1 MNKKLLSLLLMVCAA
16 TTFASCDDT
25 TTSNSEK
32 PSNVVESSS
41 EEQESSSTK
50 ESSTV
55 EESSSSTTDSS
66 GDSSTTTPEVNDDEY
81 NKLPNWEETKQDIS
95 TGQDLLDAE
104 FGRPYM
110 TGAEYVIYFTLGT
123 SLPNDPEKQV
133 VESSNEKVFTIEKV
147 AGGYK
152 LTAKHAG
159 KAYLRIKDS
168 NGFVRYCK
176 LIYVEDPIDLDYM
189 EEYLVYDCEYW
200 VSYGWSDT
208 YVLTFYEGG
217 KYSLS
222 GTITGQ
228 SFGTING
235 TYEYVETIHDG
246 KEYSY
251 VFTDTNIANVGLVG
265 FHVATTGGY
274 IYLQAEGWTDAI
286 LTPSK
291 TGEQEEMPE

>member
-16 TTFASCDDT
+16 TSFVSCDDT
-25 TTSNSEK
+25 PSASLETS
-32 PSNVVESSS
+32 PT
-41 EEQESSSTK
+41 EQESSTPESEVSTPSD
-50 ESSTV
+50 ESTN
-55 EESSSSTTDSS
+55 ESTT
-66 GDSSTTTPEVNDDEY
+66 PIVDEY
-81 NKLPNWEETKQDIS
+81 NQLPNWTETHQDVS

-110 TGAEYVIYFTLGT
+110 TGAEYEIYFSLGT
-123 SLPNDPEKQV
+123 SLPNDPSKVV

-147 AGGYK
+147 GGGYK
-152 LTAKHAG
+152 LIAKHAG
-159 KAYLRIKDS
+159 KAFLRIKDS
-168 NGFVRYCK
+168 NEFIRYCK
-176 LIYVEDPIDLDYM
+176 LIYVEDPIELDYM

-200 VSYGWSDT
+200 VSYGWSDS

-222 GTITGQ
+222 GTLTGESFASIT
-228 SFGTING
+228 G

-251 VFTDTNIANVGLVG
+251 VFTDTNIASVGLVG
-265 FHVATTGGY
+265 FHVATTGGF
-274 IYLQAEGWTDAI
+274 IYLQADGWTDAI

-291 TGEQEEMPE
+291 TGEQNPIY

>member
-1 MNKKLLSLLLMVCAA
+1 MVCSAA
-16 TTFASCDDT
+16 TFVSCNENP
-25 TTSNSEK
+25 SNTPSNE
-32 PSNVVESSS
+32 PSNVIESSS
-41 EEQESSSTK
+41 NEKENSTNE
-50 ESSTV
+50 ESSTPS
-55 EESSSSTTDSS
+55 EDTSSETTNPS
-66 GDSSTTTPEVNDDEY
+66 ENVVDEY
-81 NKLPNWEETKQDIS
+81 NQLPNWTETSHDIS

-110 TGAEYVIYFTLGT
+110 TGAEYEIYFSLGS

-159 KAYLRIKDS
+159 KAYLRITDS
-168 NGFVRYCK
+168 NGFIRYCK
-176 LIYVEDPIDLDYM
+176 LIHVEDAIDLDYM

-222 GTITGQ
+222 GSLTGE
-228 SFGTING
+228 SFGSING

-251 VFTDTNIANVGLVG
+251 KFTDSNIASVGLVG

-274 IYLQAEGWTDAI
+274 IYLQADGWTDAI

-291 TGEQEEMPE
+291 TGTQEPML

>member
-1 MNKKLLSLLLMVCAA
+1 MNKKLLSLLLMVCSAA
-16 TTFASCDDT
+16 TFVSCNENPSVT
-25 TTSNSEK
+25 PSNQ
-32 PSNVVESSS
+32 PSNVVESTTPEESTTPS
-41 EEQESSSTK
+41 EST
-50 ESSTV
+50 T
-55 EESSSSTTDSS
+55 EESSSPKEDTSSETTSPSED
-66 GDSSTTTPEVNDDEY
+66 VVDEY
-81 NKLPNWEETKQDIS
+81 NQLPNWTETRHDIS

-110 TGAEYVIYFTLGT
+110 TGAEYEIYFSLGS
-123 SLPNDPEKQV
+123 SLPNDPALQV

-176 LIYVEDPIDLDYM
+176 LIYVEDAIDLDYM

-200 VSYGWSDT
+200 VSYGWSDS

-222 GTITGQ
+222 GTLTGE

-251 VFTDTNIANVGLVG
+251 KFTDSNIASVGLVG

-274 IYLQAEGWTDAI
+274 IYLQADGWTDAI

-291 TGEQEEMPE
+291 TAVQEPTN

>member
-16 TTFASCDDT
+16 TTFVSCDETPSASEST
-25 TTSNSEK
+25 TPSTEIEPSSTDKEGSTSDEESTPESSTPSED
-32 PSNVVESSS
+32 SSS
-41 EEQESSSTK
+41 E
-50 ESSTV
+50 
-55 EESSSSTTDSS
+55 STTPSE
-66 GDSSTTTPEVNDDEY
+66 PVLDEY
-81 NKLPNWEETKQDIS
+81 NELPNWVETHQDVS

-110 TGAEYVIYFTLGT
+110 TGAEYDIYFSLGS
-123 SLPNDPEKQV
+123 SLPNDPSKQV

-159 KAYLRIKDS
+159 RAFLRIKDS
-168 NGFVRYCK
+168 NGFIRYCK

-200 VSYGWSDT
+200 VSYGWSDS
-208 YVLTFYEGG
+208 YILTFYEGG

-222 GTITGQ
+222 GTLTSESFASIT
-228 SFGTING
+228 G

-251 VFTDTNIANVGLVG
+251 VFTDNNIASIGLVG
-265 FHVATTGGY
+265 FHVATTGGF
-274 IYLQAEGWTDAI
+274 IYLQADGWTDAI

-291 TGEQEEMPE
+291 TGEQEPIQ

>member
-1 MNKKLLSLLLMVCAA
+1 MNKKLLSLLLMVCSA
-16 TTFASCDDT
+16 TTLISCNENPSVT
-25 TTSNSEK
+25 
-32 PSNVVESSS
+32 PSNEPSSVVESTTPEESTTPS
-41 EEQESSSTK
+41 EST
-50 ESSTV
+50 T
-55 EESSSSTTDSS
+55 EESSSSNEDASS
-66 GDSSTTTPEVNDDEY
+66 ETSSPSEVVVDEY
-81 NKLPNWEETKQDIS
+81 NQLPNWTETSHDIS

-110 TGAEYVIYFTLGT
+110 TGAEYEIYFSLGS
-123 SLPNDPEKQV
+123 SLPNDPALQV

-176 LIYVEDPIDLDYM
+176 LIYVEDAIDLDYM

-200 VSYGWSDT
+200 VSYGWSDS

-217 KYSLS
+217 IYSLS
-222 GTITGQ
+222 GTLTGE

-251 VFTDTNIANVGLVG
+251 KFTDQNIASVGLVG

-274 IYLQAEGWTDAI
+274 IYLQADGWTDAI

-291 TGEQEEMPE
+291 TATQEPAN